1 MKPSKIS
8 IALASP
14 LALAACGVAEEK
26 PAAEE
31 QTEASPLKQVEVK
44 PIDTADTIDAGLS
57 IESKVPAGALF
68 ATSEGEQRIEDILKD
83 GPAVF
88 VFTRSVEWCPF
99 CQTQLKAINGIV
111 PDIKER
117 GYDVYGVSYDSPD
130 AQDRFAMNQMLEYQM
145 LSDQDSSVIDAF
157 GVRDPQYT
165 EGRAMGVP
173 YAAVFI
179 VAADGTIKG
188 KSVSSDFKKRPT
200 NEQLLML
207 LDEV

>member
-1 MKPSKIS
+1 MKFSKIS
-8 IALASP
+8 LVVASP

-26 PAAEE
+26 SSDEETAEVN
-31 QTEASPLKQVEVK
+31 PLKQVEVK
-44 PIDTADTIDAGLS
+44 PIDAADTIDAG
-57 IESKVPAGALF
+57 IAIGSKVPADAVF
-68 ATSEGEQRIEDILKD
+68 ATSDGDQRLEGILSD
-83 GPAVF
+83 GPAVL

-117 GYDVYGVSYDSPD
+117 GYDIYGVSYDSPD

-145 LSDQDSSVIDAF
+145 LSDEKSTVIDAF
-157 GVRDPQYT
+157 DVRDPQYT

-173 YAAVFI
+173 YAAIFI
-179 VAADGTIKG
+179 IAQDGTIKG
-188 KSVSSDFKKRPT
+188 KSISGDYRKRPT